1 MTTAELVRASNK
13 NNREMLELCK
23 KLQADIHE
31 IHNKQKKK
39 GKTTLSEEDLAE
51 FNMHMKNT
59 EDLLNKTK
67 TENDKLLKHI

>member
-1 MTTAELVRASNK
+1 MTAADLVRESNK

-31 IHNKQKKK
+31 IHNKQKKN
-39 GKTTLSEEDLAE
+39 GKTTLTEDDIAE
-51 FNMHMKNT
+51 FNMHMKDT

-67 TENDKLLKHI
+67 AKNDELLKHI